1 MSKYSIGINIGGAK
15 IIAGVVDKE
24 LGKVIGFHKNDT
36 AHIKG
41 NDTALIKIIE
51 STERAICLAGIP
63 FSQIES
69 IGIGS
74 AGQVDR
80 KNGILLSSPNLEC
93 YNLELKFIL
102 EEHFNL
108 PVKVGNDT
116 EAVTIGEMKYGSGA
130 GLSSFVCV
138 AVGAGIGA
146 GIVNDGKIWH
156 GFTGTAGELGHMI
169 VHSGGRQCSCGNN
182 GCLEAYSSRKAIED
196 KLFASFKKGHKSA
209 IQYVLNDERPLKSE
223 HLNFA
228 IEHND
233 DLVINCI
240 TEASEYLSSGLASVI
255 NFYNPE
261 AIVLAGSIIND
272 VDYYFDLTVKK
283 AIAKSLPTASGE
295 VKILK
300 AQLGDM
306 AGVIGASLLQD
317 FYKECIK

>member
-1 MSKYSIGINIGGAK
+1 MSKYAIGINIGGTK

-24 LGKVIGFHKNDT
+24 QGNVLGFHKNNT
-36 AHIKG
+36 VSVKG
-41 NDTALIKIIE
+41 SDTALVKIIE
-51 STERAICLAGIP
+51 STERAICQAGIP

-80 KNGILLSSPNLEC
+80 KNGVLLSSPNLDC

-102 EEHFNL
+102 EDYFNL

-116 EAVTIGEMKYGSGA
+116 EALAIGEMKYGSGVE
-130 GLSSFVCV
+130 LSSFVCV
-138 AVGAGIGA
+138 SVGAGIGA
-146 GIVNDGKIWH
+146 GIVQNGKIWH
-156 GFTGTAGELGHMI
+156 GFTGTAGEIGHII

-196 KLFASFKKGHKSA
+196 KLFALFKRGHKSA
-209 IQYVLNDERPLKSE
+209 IQYVLNEERPLRAE
-223 HLNFA
+223 HLKFA
-228 IEHND
+228 VEHND
-233 DLVINCI
+233 ELVINCL

-261 AIVLAGSIIND
+261 AIILAGSIIND
-272 VDYYFDLTVKK
+272 VAFYFDLTVKK
-283 AIAKSLPTASGE
+283 TMAKSLPTASGQ

-306 AGVIGASLLQD
+306 AGIIGASLLHD
-317 FYKECIK
+317 IYKENNI